1 MWRGSHSSPV
11 LAEAA
16 TLYSADCYSVQDTAI
31 FYSQCRTLPSDM
43 ESGPWVCEML
53 DLLCDLKGF
62 TDP

>member
-1 MWRGSHSSPV
+1 MWLGSHSSPA

-53 DLLCDLKGF
+53 DLL
-62 TDP
+62 